1 MIVGVSGKIGS
12 GKNEVA
18 DMISYLHFVNPD
30 GTFEQFQK
38 QQWIRDRYLEHG
50 MYDSADLKLPGI
62 HSFACNLK
70 QCVAACTGVDY
81 HDLEKRSLKS
91 TQISWLNISFR
102 QLLQALGEAVRCQIN
117 ENFWVYSMLA
127 TYQDSDFWIVSDVR
141 YKNEADELLSRG
153 ALLIRIN
160 RESDNSDTHQSEV
173 DLDSYDKF
181 SYIIEN
187 DGSLED
193 LYNKVKEI
201 YQTVFNPSSLGS

>member
-38 QQWIRDRYLEHG
+38 QQWLRNKYIENG
-50 MYDSADLKLPGI
+50 AYDSAELKLPGI
-62 HSFACNLK
+62 HSFAGNLK
-70 QCVAACTGVDY
+70 RCAAICTGVDY
-81 HDLEKRSLKS
+81 HDFEKRSLKS

-102 QLLQALGEAVRCQIN
+102 QLLQALGEAARCQIN

-153 ALLIRIN
+153 ALLIRIT
-160 RESDNSDTHQSEV
+160 RESNNSDTHKSEV

-187 DGSLED
+187 NGSLED
-193 LYNKVKEI
+193 LYNKVKKI
-201 YQTVFNPSSLGS
+201 YQTVFNPPSLGS

>member
-1 MIVGVSGKIGS
+1 MIIGVSGKIGS

-18 DMISYLHFVNPD
+18 DMISYLHFVNPN

-38 QQWIRDRYLEHG
+38 QQWIRDKYLEHG
-50 MYDSADLKLPGI
+50 MYDSADLNLPGI
-62 HSFACNLK
+62 HSFAFNLK
-70 QCVAACTGVDY
+70 QCIAACTGVDY
-81 HDLEKRSLKS
+81 HDLAKRSLKS

-102 QLLQALGEAVRCQIN
+102 QLLQSLGEAVRCQIN

-160 RESDNSDTHQSEV
+160 RESNNSDTHQSEV

-193 LYNKVKEI
+193 LYNKVKKI
-201 YQTVFNPSSLGS
+201 YQTVFNPPSLGS

>member
-18 DMISYLHFVNPD
+18 DMISYLHFINPD
-30 GTFEQFQK
+30 GTYEEFEK
-38 QQWIRDRYLEHG
+38 QQWLRNKYLEHKA
-50 MYDSADLKLPGI
+50 YDQADLKLPGI

-70 QCVAACTGVDY
+70 KCAAACTGIDY
-81 HDLEKRSLKS
+81 HDLEKRSQKS
-91 TQISWLNISFR
+91 TIIPWLDISFR
-102 QLLQALGEAVRCQIN
+102 KLLQSLGEAARCQIN
-117 ENFWVYSMLA
+117 ENFWVLSMLA
-127 TYQDSDFWIVSDVR
+127 DYQDSDFWIVSDVR

-160 RESDNSDTHQSEV
+160 RTTDNSDIHQSEV

-201 YQTVFNPSSLGS
+201 YHNCF

>member
-18 DMISYLHFVNPD
+18 DMISYLHFINPD
-30 GTFEQFQK
+30 GTYEEFEK
-38 QQWIRDRYLEHG
+38 QQWLRNKYLEHKA
-50 MYDSADLKLPGI
+50 YDQADLKLPGI

-70 QCVAACTGVDY
+70 KCAAACTGIDY
-81 HDLEKRSLKS
+81 HDLEKRSQKS
-91 TQISWLNISFR
+91 TIIPWLDISFR
-102 QLLQALGEAVRCQIN
+102 KLLQSLGEAARCQIN
-117 ENFWVYSMLA
+117 ENFWVLSMLA
-127 TYQDSDFWIVSDVR
+127 DYQDSDFWIVSDVR

-160 RESDNSDTHQSEV
+160 RTTDNSDVHQSEV

-201 YQTVFNPSSLGS
+201 YHNCF

>member
-1 MIVGVSGKIGS
+1 
-12 GKNEVA
+12 
-18 DMISYLHFVNPD
+18 
-30 GTFEQFQK
+30 
-38 QQWIRDRYLEHG
+38 
-50 MYDSADLKLPGI
+50 
-62 HSFACNLK
+62 
-70 QCVAACTGVDY
+70 
-81 HDLEKRSLKS
+81 
-91 TQISWLNISFR
+91 
-102 QLLQALGEAVRCQIN
+102 
-117 ENFWVYSMLA
+117 MLA

-160 RESDNSDTHQSEV
+160 RESDNSDMHKSEV

-201 YQTVFNPSSLGS
+201 YQTVFNPPSLGS

>member
-18 DMISYLHFVNPD
+18 DMISYLHFINPD
-30 GTFEQFQK
+30 GTYEEFEK
-38 QQWIRDRYLEHG
+38 QQWLRNKYLEHKA
-50 MYDSADLKLPGI
+50 YDQADSKLPGI

-70 QCVAACTGVDY
+70 KCAAACTGIDY
-81 HDLEKRSLKS
+81 HDLEKRSQKS
-91 TQISWLNISFR
+91 TIIPWLDISFR
-102 QLLQALGEAVRCQIN
+102 KLLQSLGEAARCQIN
-117 ENFWVYSMLA
+117 KNFWVLSMLA
-127 TYQDSDFWIVSDVR
+127 DYQDSDFWIVSDVR

-160 RESDNSDTHQSEV
+160 RTTDSSDVHQSEV

-201 YQTVFNPSSLGS
+201 YHNCF

>member
-18 DMISYLHFVNPD
+18 DMISYLHFINPD
-30 GTFEQFQK
+30 GTYEEFEK
-38 QQWIRDRYLEHG
+38 QQWLRNKYLEHKA
-50 MYDSADLKLPGI
+50 YDQADSKLPGI

-70 QCVAACTGVDY
+70 KCAAACTGIDY
-81 HDLEKRSLKS
+81 HDLEKRSQKS
-91 TQISWLNISFR
+91 TIIPWLDISFR
-102 QLLQALGEAVRCQIN
+102 KLLQSLGEAVRCQIN
-117 ENFWVYSMLA
+117 ENFWVLSMLA
-127 TYQDSDFWIVSDVR
+127 DYQDSDFWIVSDVR

-160 RESDNSDTHQSEV
+160 RTTDSSDVHQSEV

-201 YQTVFNPSSLGS
+201 YHTVF

>member
-1 MIVGVSGKIGS
+1 
-12 GKNEVA
+12 
-18 DMISYLHFVNPD
+18 
-30 GTFEQFQK
+30 
-38 QQWIRDRYLEHG
+38 

-102 QLLQALGEAVRCQIN
+102 QLLQSLGEAVRCQIN

-141 YKNEADELLSRG
+141 YKNEADELF
-153 ALLIRIN
+153 RIFF
-160 RESDNSDTHQSEV
+160 QYSERR
-173 DLDSYDKF
+173 
-181 SYIIEN
+181 I
-187 DGSLED
+187 
-193 LYNKVKEI
+193 
-201 YQTVFNPSSLGS
+201 

>member
-18 DMISYLHFVNPD
+18 DMISYLHFINPD
-30 GTFEQFQK
+30 GTYEEFKK
-38 QQWIRDRYLEHG
+38 QQWLRNKYLEHRA
-50 MYDSADLKLPGI
+50 YDQADLKLPGI

-70 QCVAACTGVDY
+70 KCAAACTGIDY
-81 HDLEKRSLKS
+81 HDLEKRSQKS
-91 TQISWLNISFR
+91 TIIPWLDISFR
-102 QLLQALGEAVRCQIN
+102 KLLQSLGEAVRCQIK
-117 ENFWVYSMLA
+117 ENFWVLSMLA
-127 TYQDSDFWIVSDVR
+127 DYQDFDFWIVSDVR

-160 RESDNSDTHQSEV
+160 RTTDSSDVHQSEV

-181 SYIIEN
+181 SYVIEN

-201 YQTVFNPSSLGS
+201 YHTVF

>member
-1 MIVGVSGKIGS
+1 MIVGISGKIGS

-38 QQWIRDRYLEHG
+38 QQWLRNKYNENRVFRE
-50 MYDSADLKLPGI
+50 AENKLPGI
-62 HSFACNLK
+62 HSFAGNLK
-70 QCVAACTGVDY
+70 RCVAICTGVDY

-91 TQISWLNISFR
+91 TQISWLDISFR

-117 ENFWVYSMLA
+117 ENFWVHSMLA

-160 RESDNSDTHQSEV
+160 RELDNSDTHQSEV
-173 DLDSYDKF
+173 DLDCYDKF
-181 SYIIEN
+181 SYVIDN
-187 DGSLED
+187 NGSLED
-193 LYNKVKEI
+193 LYTKVKEI
-201 YQTVFNPSSLGS
+201 YHNCFSYPKMDN